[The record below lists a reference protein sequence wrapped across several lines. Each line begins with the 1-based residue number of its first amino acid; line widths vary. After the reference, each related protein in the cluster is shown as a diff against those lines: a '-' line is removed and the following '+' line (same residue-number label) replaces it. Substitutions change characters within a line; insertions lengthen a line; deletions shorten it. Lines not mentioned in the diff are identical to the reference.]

1 MTRIS
6 SQAYFFKEPRM
17 SRYKR
22 RLQES
27 SDRSDTLSVTLSLG
41 GARVSPEY
49 LSATQNVLC
58 PRTSY

>member
-17 SRYKR
+17 SRYNR
-22 RLQES
+22 RLQELS
-27 SDRSDTLSVTLSLG
+27 GRSDTLSVTLSLS

-49 LSATQNVLC
+49 LSPTQKVLC
-58 PRTSY
+58 PQTPY